1 MFKLMMVTWVK
12 SIFKIFSGSISRPIG
27 NLNEILCLVLIA
39 ASAVL
44 YEDICHK
51 YQMTAESFIQ

>member
-1 MFKLMMVTWVK
+1 MVTWVK

-51 YQMTAESFIQ
+51 YQMTAEFFIQ